1 MLINGPTE
9 TNGISSRQAFRTAE
23 LIDSVLCLGRMG
35 DNPIESWKN
44 QIQWYPENNYFS
56 ELNRIDGKP
65 MEFEWNI
72 FLRNTTVGILKERTS
87 QARSSSCQCS
97 MTSYERRKKMKKCEE
112 NSRKVREHAQRFP
125 RGHWSFHELVSE
137 KKWYGTCRGRSNGS
151 WDRTAERMLENCQR
165 TGHPIFRC
173 TSVFERRQFKAQE
186 EEGQQYT
193 SQHVMNCRSILS
205 ISSVFTEL

>member
-1 MLINGPTE
+1 MRSSGQLFTETEMLINGPTE

-72 FLRNTTVGILKERTS
+72 FLRNTTVSILKERTS

-97 MTSYERRKKMKKCEE
+97 MTSYGRRKKMK
-112 NSRKVREHAQRFP
+112 V
-125 RGHWSFHELVSE
+125 
-137 KKWYGTCRGRSNGS
+137 
-151 WDRTAERMLENCQR
+151 
-165 TGHPIFRC
+165 
-173 TSVFERRQFKAQE
+173 
-186 EEGQQYT
+186 
-193 SQHVMNCRSILS
+193 
-205 ISSVFTEL
+205 